1 MGSRQ
6 ADRSLTPDE
15 VSLYRKEI
23 DVHLVT
29 GACECVS
36 LVGPGLGGGHGYL
49 QGFYGLIA
57 DNFLSARVVLADG
70 SLITASASQNSGAFN
85 LRLQSGILR
94 DAKPTWLEEP
104 TDFMTQISS
113 GLSKELV
120 TILESS
126 LLLQVASTMSHRT
139 GGRTYSTSTHMT
151 RLRLCLVS

>member
-36 LVGPGLGGGHGYL
+36 LVGRGLGGGHGYL

-85 LRLQSGILR
+85 LRLQSGMLR
-94 DAKPTWLEEP
+94 DAKPTCLEEP

-139 GGRTYSTSTHMT
+139 GGRTYSTSTRMT